1 MLKHKCRRQTR
12 VGKGVCVVYFRR
24 MATMKEI
31 ERLFKANYAVMLR
44 LASAI
49 VHDPDAAGDVVHG
62 VFESLLVSGSAAPV
76 DTPYLLRSVR
86 NRALNHLRDLDVRQ
100 RVAGLYA
107 LDAETDGAGPDV
119 DMPDY
124 GKLAELIAE
133 RLTPQTARV
142 VRLRF
147 YQGRKYAE
155 IADALGISE
164 AAVYK
169 HLRQAV
175 ETLRSFETLRLLM
188 SD

>member
-1 MLKHKCRRQTR
+1 MQEANR

>member
-1 MLKHKCRRQTR
+1 
-12 VGKGVCVVYFRR
+12 
-24 MATMKEI
+24 MKEI

-62 VFESLLVSGSAAPV
+62 VFESLLVSGSAAAV
-76 DTPYLLRSVR
+76 DAPYLLRSVR

-100 RVAGLYA
+100 RVAGLYT

-133 RLTPQTARV
+133 RLTP
-142 VRLRF
+142 
-147 YQGRKYAE
+147 
-155 IADALGISE
+155 
-164 AAVYK
+164 
-169 HLRQAV
+169 
-175 ETLRSFETLRLLM
+175 
-188 SD
+188 